1 LKVISIQV
9 GGSGGGG
16 LPAETDTVECKIDIS
31 PQTIRLDLDHIGRE
45 IRIFNSEDKSILPRF
60 SIYPPIDEPSAVNM
74 ITLRGTVQSILPD
87 NEEVIIVTTN
97 PRILENL
104 TGTGKYYAVLRTDF
118 VGCKYVE
125 NDIEVNSGKIVLPFF
140 LTGVPLVE
148 NIKSFFEYLKNVL
161 TSTIFSIFGIS
172 IQYWLVFVV
181 IFTLM
186 FILLF
191 SLRIPFLT
199 KITFPFFVSSIIVA
213 ILRALLRGGG
223 T

>member
-1 LKVISIQV
+1 
-9 GGSGGGG
+9 
-16 LPAETDTVECKIDIS
+16 
-31 PQTIRLDLDHIGRE
+31 
-45 IRIFNSEDKSILPRF
+45 
-60 SIYPPIDEPSAVNM
+60 
-74 ITLRGTVQSILPD
+74 
-87 NEEVIIVTTN
+87 
-97 PRILENL
+97 
-104 TGTGKYYAVLRTDF
+104 
-118 VGCKYVE
+118 
-125 NDIEVNSGKIVLPFF
+125 LPFF